1 VARGVTA
8 VSWDDAVRTVT
19 GPGQIFE
26 LVDAEVRG
34 VSMQVFRHAPPSIGT
49 LFANARGF
57 GDRTFLVYEDER
69 LSFADAAD
77 RIDGLAHALV
87 HRYGV
92 AKGDRVAIA
101 MRNYPEWVMSFGA
114 VVSVG
119 AISVSMNSWWTE
131 PEMDYALR
139 DSAPKVLVCDEQR
152 HATARAT
159 CEALGIRVVLVRPS
173 GPCHRGSMRGTT
185 WSCRARPAPPWRW
198 APTTTR
204 PSSTPRAPRASPREP
219 SRRTA
224 RSRAR

>member
-1 VARGVTA
+1 MTA

-92 AKGDRVAIA
+92 AQGRPRRDRDAQL
-101 MRNYPEWVMSFGA
+101 PG
-114 VVSVG
+114 VG
-119 AISVSMNSWWTE
+119 
-131 PEMDYALR
+131 
-139 DSAPKVLVCDEQR
+139 
-152 HATARAT
+152 
-159 CEALGIRVVLVRPS
+159 
-173 GPCHRGSMRGTT
+173 
-185 WSCRARPAPPWRW
+185 
-198 APTTTR
+198 
-204 PSSTPRAPRASPREP
+204 
-219 SRRTA
+219 
-224 RSRAR
+224 